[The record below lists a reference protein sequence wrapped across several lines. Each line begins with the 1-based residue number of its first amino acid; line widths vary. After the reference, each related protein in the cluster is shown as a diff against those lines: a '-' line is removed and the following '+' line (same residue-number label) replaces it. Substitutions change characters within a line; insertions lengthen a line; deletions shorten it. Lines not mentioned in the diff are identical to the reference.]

1 MVRYYS
7 MNKSI
12 IWIRK
17 SFFYN
22 DDDGDRKWTDILFLL
37 LLAHAAC
44 HFVCLYL
51 WENSR
56 GYWNTQDIWMSIVD
70 TPFTRLFS
78 QNEIE
83 EKVPMWARRSSM
95 FWTLH
100 WVMYIFEEWTRW
112 ECLNMPHIHDPHAHG
127 LIRSNNSWI
136 RPWYNWHTFH
146 EQSFYFFKMC
156 KSTLWLF
163 YWVES
168 FEWFVMKIS
177 CYEADQY
184 LKINIVHPIS
194 AAHLPNIPVNFQQCQ
209 SIANAYVLNY
219 QHLFGA
225 KIGRI

>member
-1 MVRYYS
+1 MQLVISFASICEKTAEVIETLRTYGCRLSTLRLPDYS
-7 MNKSI
+7 VKI
-12 IWIRK
+12 
-17 SFFYN
+17 
-22 DDDGDRKWTDILFLL
+22 
-37 LLAHAAC
+37 
-44 HFVCLYL
+44 
-51 WENSR
+51 
-56 GYWNTQDIWMSIVD
+56 
-70 TPFTRLFS
+70 
-78 QNEIE
+78 EIE
-83 EKVPMWARRSSM
+83 EKLPMWARRSSM

-184 LKINIVHPIS
+184 LKKNIVHPIS